1 MKKLFIIL
9 LFPMLCHGQD
19 TVKHNQGKWVV
30 YALFTTSVVE
40 GALADGLNSRTK
52 YTAGHL
58 LASAS
63 ILQLIAVPFVIKHPN
78 WKLPA
83 TYLLVRFALW
93 DMMYNAGAHRN
104 LNYIGG
110 KNYYDETTGK
120 IPLSVFDASKFAA
133 LGLSVVINLK

>member
-1 MKKLFIIL
+1 MKRLIILL

-19 TVKHNQGKWVV
+19 TIKHNQGKWIT
-30 YALFTTSVVE
+30 YTIFTTSVIE

-63 ILQLIAVPFVIKHPN
+63 ILSLVAIPFVIKHPN

-93 DMMYNAGAHRN
+93 DALYNVGANRK
-104 LNYIGG
+104 LSYMGG
-110 KNYYDETTGK
+110 KNYWDETTGK
-120 IPLSVFDASKFAA
+120 VPLGVLDASKFAA
-133 LGLSVVINLK
+133 LGLSIVINLK